1 MSVTHKIVYQFANRR
16 RRPPRYRRAR
26 RHGCLPAWVILAVL
40 VGSAWGSWTWISERL
55 IPATQAPPRDLSD
68 ATRAFA
74 EGDLDQTVALAR
86 AIYTAEPKRTDALLL
101 LVRALIYRSYRDYD
115 RAVDRLAAVQ
125 LANVAVNRRPADP
138 DALTA
143 RALALHANDDSLE
156 AFRMAERAL
165 IMDPQHALARA
176 ALALSASGLGVFDRA
191 LSVSEQALADAPS
204 VWRYDVLRA
213 RAVILSDVGRYDEAL
228 TVSGQASALNNRLA
242 VTHFE
247 RALYALQLG
256 DFNTATTEYFT
267 VLSHDSENVKA
278 RLRLC
283 ELSTV
288 LRENDNAE
296 RYCREVTQRAPAWA
310 DGWYRLGR
318 ASFLRGDFESAQQ
331 ALNRCTVL
339 QNAQGVAPDARHF
352 ECWYLQGQSAERLGD
367 CESLRRIYDD
377 AQTWIGRANPPLSW
391 VYPPEG
397 PCAVSPP

>member
-1 MSVTHKIVYQFANRR
+1 MV
-16 RRPPRYRRAR
+16 
-26 RHGCLPAWVILAVL
+26 LAVL
-40 VGSAWGSWTWISERL
+40 VGSAWGSWSWISARL
-55 IPATQAPPRDLSD
+55 IPSTQAPPRDLGG
-68 ATRAFA
+68 AARAFA
-74 EGDLDQTVALAR
+74 NGDLDQAVSLAR
-86 AIYTAEPKRTDALLL
+86 AVYAAEPHRTDALLL

-125 LANVAVNRRPADP
+125 LANVAVNRRPSDP

-143 RALALHANDDSLE
+143 RALALHAHGDSLE

-165 IMDPQHALARA
+165 IVDPRHALAHA
-176 ALALSASGLGVFDRA
+176 ALALSASGLGAFDRA
-191 LSVSEQALADAPS
+191 LSASEQALADAQDAS
-204 VWRYDVLRA
+204 HAWRYDVLRA
-213 RAVILSDVGRYDEAL
+213 RAVILSDVGRYEEAL
-228 TVSGQASALNNRLA
+228 VVSGQASALNNRLA

-283 ELSTV
+283 ELSTM
-288 LRENDNAE
+288 LRENDKAE

-318 ASFLRGDFESAQQ
+318 AYFLRGDFELAQR
-331 ALNRCTVL
+331 ALNRCTAL
-339 QNAQGVAPDARHF
+339 QSAQGVAPNERHF

-367 CESLRRIYDD
+367 CDALRRIYDD
-377 AQTWIGRANPPLSW
+377 AQTWIGLANPPLSW

-397 PCAVSPP
+397 PCAVNPP